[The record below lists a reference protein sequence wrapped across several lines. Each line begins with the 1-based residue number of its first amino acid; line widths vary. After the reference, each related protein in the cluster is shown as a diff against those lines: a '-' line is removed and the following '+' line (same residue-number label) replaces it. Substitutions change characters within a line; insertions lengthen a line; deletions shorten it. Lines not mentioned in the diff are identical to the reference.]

1 MLRTI
6 AFLLLAPMLQVTEPQ
21 ALGVLHH
28 LDGDSLKPI
37 ERVSAKLKSSSKAL
51 GFGGGSV
58 QIEIPGDKS
67 KVRLTSNQKQDFVVQ
82 LPNGADP
89 AKFLLFKFEPS
100 KGKRQLQIAKFST
113 FGKTS
118 TGMGEIA
125 TTVMKYGQSSY
136 KIAPSEQLP
145 SGEYGFATPGS
156 SEVIFLF
163 GID

>member
-1 MLRTI
+1 M
-6 AFLLLAPMLQVTEPQ
+6 FQVTEPQ

-28 LDGDSLKPI
+28 LDGSSLKPL
-37 ERVSAKLKSSSKAL
+37 ERYSAKLKSSSKML

-67 KVRLTSNQKQDFVVQ
+67 TVRIGSNQKQDFVVQ
-82 LPNGADP
+82 LPNGTDP
-89 AKFLLFKFEPS
+89 AKFLLFKFESS
-100 KGKRQLQIAKFST
+100 KGKRQLQITKFGT
-113 FGKTS
+113 FGVKNS

-125 TTVMKYGQSSY
+125 TIVTKYGQSSY
-136 KIAPSEQLP
+136 KIGPAEQLP

-163 GID
+163 GVE